1 MKWVSIEGVMS
12 SGKSTLAALLQEE
25 LSALVVPE
33 PVEEW
38 EKSGIL
44 AASYLEPQKYSFPA
58 QLVFFT
64 SRIAAFK
71 RIVST
76 AATSLVI
83 SDGSCFSDKGY
94 WNTKLARGDV
104 EPMLH
109 TAYMDMWKE
118 WQNLLPIRKPHLFVY
133 LDIDID
139 ECMRRLRQRNREA
152 ELSVDDSYLRTL
164 KAEQDKIFLDPL
176 GVLMPDGSRVP
187 CLIIDAMPNFERDAS
202 ELSKIVVSLRSKL
215 K

>member
-1 MKWVSIEGVMS
+1 
-12 SGKSTLAALLQEE
+12 
-25 LSALVVPE
+25 
-33 PVEEW
+33 
-38 EKSGIL
+38 
-44 AASYLEPQKYSFPA
+44 
-58 QLVFFT
+58 
-64 SRIAAFK
+64 
-71 RIVST
+71 
-76 AATSLVI
+76 
-83 SDGSCFSDKGY
+83 
-94 WNTKLARGDV
+94 
-104 EPMLH
+104 MLH